1 MFKVPCLTSRLYAR
15 HTSWRTGF
23 GCSCWWDLW
32 RKWTWLLSARP
43 RSLQLDG
50 LRWSWVCDWLLEVNA
65 VAAAA
70 AAAAGVSDIRRRLQL
85 AARGR
90 SVAVVVRPARRRS
103 IQRAVA
109 GVELSSINRSPR
121 GSLIICVSRHTVTA
135 LRSSSQ
141 CIPHWA
147 TSFHQQV
154 IEKKTKLNNY
164 TIQHNETK
172 RIDRLSYI

>member
-109 GVELSSINRSPR
+109 GVNWARSTDRLEGHWP
-121 GSLIICVSRHTVTA
+121 SACHDTPSRHSVVY
-135 LRSSSQ
+135 
-141 CIPHWA
+141 H
-147 TSFHQQV
+147 
-154 IEKKTKLNNY
+154 IEQLLFISKW
-164 TIQHNETK
+164 
-172 RIDRLSYI
+172 